1 MIPICLITGFL
12 GSGKTSLLRHLVT
25 SHPQRQLLFLVNDF
39 PPRDIDGA
47 RLDLEQDQVVS
58 VAGGSIFCR
67 CKVTDFINALR
78 QIRRLAPPP
87 EALIIEASG
96 MADPRTLPRT
106 LRETMLDQTFVHR
119 QTIAV
124 IDPASFLR
132 LWEAVPAVQAQVA
145 AASTVLINKQDC
157 RSSEEREA
165 CEELVR
171 HLNPAATIVRTT
183 HAHHPID
190 PCEGASPPDLPA
202 EYAACRDPHFTTAQ
216 AAIPAPLDWP
226 RLRQALEGLGPL
238 LYRAKGVI
246 PCTDGRLEVDYSDS
260 GWDTR
265 PTQRRD
271 DTLALIGTGEAHEH
285 LERMVIEIERG
296 DYSVTQ

>member
-12 GSGKTSLLRHLVT
+12 GSGKTSLLRHLVA
-25 SHPQRQLLFLVNDF
+25 SHSQHKLLFLVNDF

-47 RLDLEQDQVVS
+47 RLDLDQDQVVS

-67 CKVTDFINALR
+67 CKVTDFIAALR
-78 QIRRLAPPP
+78 QIRRIDPAP

-106 LRETMLDQTFVHR
+106 LRETMLDQAFIHH

-132 LWEAVPAVQAQVA
+132 LWEAVPAVQAQVV
-145 AASTVLINKQDC
+145 AASTILINKQDC
-157 RSSEEREA
+157 RSPEEREA

-171 HLNPAATIVRTT
+171 HLNPGATIVHTS
-183 HAHHPID
+183 HAQHPID
-190 PCEGASPPDLPA
+190 PCDVAQPPDLPA

-216 AAIPAPLDWP
+216 AAISNPLDWP
-226 RLRQALEGLGPL
+226 RLQAALNDLGPL
-238 LYRAKGVI
+238 LYRAKGVV
-246 PCTDGRLEVDYSDS
+246 PGSGGRLQIDYSDS
-260 GWDTR
+260 GWDSQ
-265 PTQRRD
+265 PTQRTD
-271 DTLALIGTGEAHEH
+271 DTLALIGTGAAQEA
-285 LERMVIEIERG
+285 LDRLVFQIETG
-296 DYSVTQ
+296 AFAL